1 MIHEKDPNVLYTL
14 LSVLRSLPTAIW
26 TGTAPESDLIGKSKG
41 LPETLETLETLA
53 PLQSTLAPPTSPT
66 ADDPFH
72 DVFGPFERGSTSH
85 SPDDYVTPSGSLGLS
100 NVSTSPKAASQTPHL
115 PPLFDEEE
123 VGTIVGFL
131 RSEDSTLREGV
142 RVVPLYQ
149 RLSSLTKLLR
159 PCVFFSVST
168 HQKAEL
174 SVSTSARSWK
184 ESQKL
189 LRSKPRVGIPPMGS

>member
-14 LSVLRSLPTAIW
+14 LSVLRSLPTAVW
-26 TGTAPESDLIGKSKG
+26 TGTAPESDLIGKSMG
-41 LPETLETLETLA
+41 PPETPETLE
-53 PLQSTLAPPTSPT
+53 PLQSTLAPLTSST
-66 ADDPFH
+66 TDDPFH

-131 RSEDSTLREGV
+131 RSEDSTLRKGV
-142 RVVPLYQ
+142 RVV
-149 RLSSLTKLLR
+149 
-159 PCVFFSVST
+159 FFV
-168 HQKAEL
+168 
-174 SVSTSARSWK
+174 
-184 ESQKL
+184 
-189 LRSKPRVGIPPMGS
+189 PMVVITDPNS